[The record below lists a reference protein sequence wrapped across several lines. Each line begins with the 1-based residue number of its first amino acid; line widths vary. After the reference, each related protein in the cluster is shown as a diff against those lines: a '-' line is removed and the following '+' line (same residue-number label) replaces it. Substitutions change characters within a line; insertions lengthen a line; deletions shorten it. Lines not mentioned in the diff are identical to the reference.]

1 MKKALAK
8 ITPTKAGAAAAGST
22 IGIGG
27 SLAFLVISVPA
38 DVGLFTLPEGYV
50 PHVTALVIAIWNRTG
65 GRWLLS

>member
-27 SLAFLVISVPA
+27 SLAFLAISVPH
-38 DVGLFTLPEGYV
+38 DLGLFSLPDNYI
-50 PHVTALVIAIWNRTG
+50 PHVTALIITLWNRTG